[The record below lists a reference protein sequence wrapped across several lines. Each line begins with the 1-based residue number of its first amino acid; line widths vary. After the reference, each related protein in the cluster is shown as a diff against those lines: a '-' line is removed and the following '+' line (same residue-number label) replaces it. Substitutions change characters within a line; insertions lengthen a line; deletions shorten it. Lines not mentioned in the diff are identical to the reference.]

1 MLNPHLGAM
10 TPKRT
15 NEETMEK
22 YIFSYDE
29 WLSGHAKRKTMME
42 KLERSLIPFEI
53 FDAIGMRND
62 RQARSGEVT
71 VGENTYHYDIS
82 YDYQCIGHDV
92 YDATLTTIDLK
103 DKWTNLLMGYN
114 KFKVVMNHHI
124 HILLQEFLKQVH

>member
-10 TPKRT
+10 TPRRT
-15 NEETMEK
+15 NDEKMEK
-22 YIFSYDE
+22 YIFNYDE

-71 VGENTYHYDIS
+71 VFCYFHS
-82 YDYQCIGHDV
+82 
-92 YDATLTTIDLK
+92 
-103 DKWTNLLMGYN
+103 LLC
-114 KFKVVMNHHI
+114 KR
-124 HILLQEFLKQVH
+124 L